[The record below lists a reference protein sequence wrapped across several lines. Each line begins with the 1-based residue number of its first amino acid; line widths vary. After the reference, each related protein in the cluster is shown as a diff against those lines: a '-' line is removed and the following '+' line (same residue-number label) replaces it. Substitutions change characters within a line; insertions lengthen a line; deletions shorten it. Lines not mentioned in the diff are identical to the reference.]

1 MLAGIG
7 ARERAGGPDGR
18 ACPPQMQSPQ
28 RSSFAWLT
36 KRACGQERAQG
47 ERPEDTV
54 TEQELQ
60 VQLEPLFF
68 AFPRF
73 RLTDEKVSGDA
84 DVCRLK
90 AARAG
95 WGAASELPGEG

>member
-1 MLAGIG
+1 
-7 ARERAGGPDGR
+7 
-18 ACPPQMQSPQ
+18 
-28 RSSFAWLT
+28 
-36 KRACGQERAQG
+36 
-47 ERPEDTV
+47 V